1 MSHDESA
8 KSVLPQEQNESSLK
22 SRVYQGSLWTL
33 IGYGSSQVLRLGGNL
48 LLTRLLTPEAFGL
61 MALVQTFLSGLQM
74 FSDFGIFPNIV
85 QSPRGEDPKFLNTA
99 WTIQAIRGV
108 ILMIGAFL
116 IAVPAAQI
124 YREPLLMQLLPISGL
139 TALIGGLASTKLATA
154 NRRLALQRL
163 IVIELGTY
171 AISLLVML
179 TAAWVYRSVW
189 VLVFGS
195 IVGSLLKTIASHT
208 LLAGERNF
216 FCWDQESAQEIKQFG
231 RWIFI
236 STIIAFFALQGDR
249 LIFGWLINVRF
260 LGIYAIALGL
270 SSIVEQ
276 VVEQVN
282 SKVLF
287 PSYAELLRERP
298 SELYRVLRKARFV
311 LLLLSAAF
319 AVFLVLCGQWV
330 IDLLYDDR
338 YLDAGWILQI
348 LSVGYLG
355 RILSITYGDVLMAKG
370 QTLII
375 MRFTITFTCIQF
387 ASMFV
392 GFFFA
397 GSPGVVVGIAIAEW
411 LTYLVYAAY
420 FARLSLWQPELDF
433 PIVLLGGLL
442 TTILC

>member
-163 IVIELGTY
+163 TVIELGTY

-287 PSYAELLRERP
+287 PSYAELL
-298 SELYRVLRKARFV
+298 
-311 LLLLSAAF
+311 
-319 AVFLVLCGQWV
+319 
-330 IDLLYDDR
+330 
-338 YLDAGWILQI
+338 
-348 LSVGYLG
+348 
-355 RILSITYGDVLMAKG
+355 
-370 QTLII
+370 
-375 MRFTITFTCIQF
+375 
-387 ASMFV
+387 
-392 GFFFA
+392 
-397 GSPGVVVGIAIAEW
+397 
-411 LTYLVYAAY
+411 
-420 FARLSLWQPELDF
+420 
-433 PIVLLGGLL
+433 
-442 TTILC
+442 

>member
-1 MSHDESA
+1 
-8 KSVLPQEQNESSLK
+8 
-22 SRVYQGSLWTL
+22 
-33 IGYGSSQVLRLGGNL
+33 
-48 LLTRLLTPEAFGL
+48 
-61 MALVQTFLSGLQM
+61 
-74 FSDFGIFPNIV
+74 
-85 QSPRGEDPKFLNTA
+85 
-99 WTIQAIRGV
+99 
-108 ILMIGAFL
+108 MIGAFL

-163 IVIELGTY
+163 TVIELGTY

-338 YLDAGWILQI
+338 YIDAGWILQI

-433 PIVLLGGLL
+433 PMVLLGGLL